1 MSQPSSDLAN
11 RRAEIDRID
20 GEMQRLLQA
29 RAKVVQGVLRAKRAA
44 TAAGEVTPPFR
55 PGREAEV
62 LRKLV
67 KSHAGDFPTAS
78 LLRIWREI
86 ISGATRIQ
94 AVQRIAVLGGAGPIW
109 DLARDHFG
117 LGAVYEP
124 VDSVAQAFALLSE
137 QSIAAAVLPLVS
149 HAGEGLWWREMLT
162 SNAQEGAPQV
172 VARLP
177 FFQADTAGQALVLSP
192 FAPDASSQDVGV
204 LGLRLT
210 EPASAPEIRAMAE
223 AAGLRLIGQT
233 LVSGSFAWIET
244 SGLLDSA
251 GAMLAALAARPNVT
265 DIRVLGGYAMPLA
278 QTL

>member
-20 GEMQRLLQA
+20 SEMQRLLQD
-29 RAKVVQGVLRAKRAA
+29 RAKVVLGVLRAKKAA
-44 TAAGEVTPPFR
+44 TAAGDVTPPFR

-67 KSHAGDFPTAS
+67 ASHTGDFPTAS

-94 AVQRIAVLGGAGPIW
+94 AVQRIAVLGGAGDIW

-117 LGAVYEP
+117 LGSVYEA
-124 VDSVAQAFALLSE
+124 VATPAATFALLSD
-137 QSIAAAVLPLVS
+137 QAIAAAVLPVAS
-149 HAGEGLWWREMLT
+149 ADAQGQWWRELMALPT
-162 SNAQEGAPQV
+162 SEGAPQI

-192 FAPDASSQDVGV
+192 FPPDASSHDRGVVG
-204 LGLRLT
+204 LALQT
-210 EPASAPEIRAMAE
+210 PASAPEIAGLVE
-223 AAGLRLIGQT
+223 AAGLAVAEPPLT
-233 LVSGSFAWIET
+233 SGAFAWIEIN
-244 SGLLDSA
+244 GLIEPDAPALK
-251 GAMLAALAARPNVT
+251 AMAALPNVADT
-265 DIRVLGGYAMPLA
+265 RVLGGYAVPLA
-278 QTL
+278 Q